1 MDFFTALLRG
11 PSGLETYLSAADAG
25 AVTSIFFGLIAGFFA
40 IALVCYKTDKLRSL
54 THYTP
59 NLLTSLGML
68 GTFVGIVIGLLHFDT
83 DNIDGSISLLLGG
96 LQTAFMTSLFGMA
109 MTIAYKVITGLPW
122 VQPKANF
129 ASGPDEI
136 GPEHIHQ
143 LLQEQN
149 ENIAS
154 LHQAIAGDDSDTLTG
169 QIRLLRQHQDDN
181 HKALAKET
189 SRQADAAESLG
200 QTAEIQ
206 RERFDTFTRELS
218 TQMNDFAEMMSK
230 SATEQV
236 INALKEV
243 IQDFNNQL
251 TEQFGEN
258 FKALDA
264 SVKSLVEWQ
273 ENYRQQLGE
282 MRDQYAQGVTA
293 IAQTEASV
301 AAISDKATAIPETM
315 SGLETLLTATQRQLD
330 DLESHLGAFKDMR
343 DRAVEAVPEIRR
355 QVEET
360 VTEINQA
367 AQSAAQELMTGSA
380 SMKDELLQG
389 SANINK
395 EMIEGASGLN
405 DRYNRVHESLQ
416 GTSDHLSDQSDKIAK
431 NLEDAYKDLN
441 TRIADMTT
449 HLTHHS
455 EQLTKT
461 LGEAGEET
469 QSQLR
474 QAHGQSRELLES
486 VQSQHRQ
493 ALEAASE
500 RYQRELSAAQQQLN
514 GVLKEVVQST
524 GKSVSDQVGALDQ
537 GMQEEL
543 SRSLT
548 QMGNQLAQITGR
560 FTQDYQQLTN
570 EMHKVVQ
577 SGNNGSY
584 S

>member
-11 PSGLETYLSAADAG
+11 PSGLETYLATADAG
-25 AVTSIFFGLIAGFFA
+25 TVTSVFFGLIAGFFV

-68 GTFVGIVIGLLHFDT
+68 GTFIGIVIGLLHFDPE
-83 DNIDGSISLLLGG
+83 DIDGSISLLLGG

-109 MTIAYKVITGLPW
+109 MTIIYKVITGLPW
-122 VQPKANF
+122 LQPKANV

-143 LLQEQN
+143 LLREQN
-149 ENIAS
+149 ENLAS

-181 HKALAKET
+181 HKALAKEA
-189 SRQADAAESLG
+189 SRQAEAAEALG
-200 QTAEIQ
+200 LHAEAQ
-206 RERFDTFTRELS
+206 RERFDAFARELT
-218 TQMNDFAEMMSK
+218 TQMQDFAEMMSK

-301 AAISDKATAIPETM
+301 TAISDKATAIPETM
-315 SGLETLLTATQRQLD
+315 SGLETLLTTTQRQLD

-355 QVEET
+355 QVDET
-360 VTEINQA
+360 VSEINQA

-389 SANINK
+389 SARLNQ

-416 GTSDHLSDQSDKIAK
+416 GTSDQLSSQSDKIAQS
-431 NLEDAYKDLN
+431 LEDAYKDLN
-441 TRIADMTT
+441 TRLSDMTT
-449 HLTHHS
+449 HLTSNS
-455 EQLTKT
+455 EQLTRT
-461 LGEAGEET
+461 LSEAGEET
-469 QSQLR
+469 QNQLR

-493 ALEAASE
+493 ALESASE
-500 RYQRELSAAQQQLN
+500 QYQRELSAAQQQLN

-577 SGNNGSY
+577 SANSGAY
-584 S
+584 